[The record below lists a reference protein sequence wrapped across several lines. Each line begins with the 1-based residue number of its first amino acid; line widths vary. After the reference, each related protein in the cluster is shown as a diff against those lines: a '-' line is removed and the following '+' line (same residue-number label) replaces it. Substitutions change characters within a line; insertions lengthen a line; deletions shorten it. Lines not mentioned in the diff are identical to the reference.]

1 MKTQRLRL
9 HFFLLV
15 YIVAIIAGCAS
26 TKNTTGVSEDKNPE
40 VVDIGY
46 GLALE
51 NDIAQSK
58 ETIKPNEKAPSN
70 LTLADMLR
78 RASGVTVTG
87 NGNNVKIIVR
97 GVSTFGGASD
107 PLYVLNG
114 VSVGNNYAMVA
125 NSINTNEIT
134 SIRVLKGAEAA
145 IYGTQGG
152 NGVILIRTIT
162 TQ

>member
-1 MKTQRLRL
+1 M
-9 HFFLLV
+9 
-15 YIVAIIAGCAS
+15 
-26 TKNTTGVSEDKNPE
+26 
-40 VVDIGY
+40 
-46 GLALE
+46 E

-78 RASGVTVTG
+78 RASGVTG
-87 NGNNVKIIVR
+87 NGNNVKVIVR
-97 GVSTFGGASD
+97 GASSFGAND
-107 PLYVLNG
+107 PLYILNG

-152 NGVILIRTIT
+152 NGAILIRTIT